1 MNSRQLFGVV
11 VRAFGLYSIVLGASA
26 IHALIQVFGVR
37 TMGYYEWQPAAA
49 FVCLYF
55 VCLYIVAGILLL
67 RKSDLIVG
75 FAYPLDV
82 LRASENSD

>member
-37 TMGYYEWQPAAA
+37 TMGYYEWQPAAP
-49 FVCLYF
+49 F
-55 VCLYIVAGILLL
+55 VCLYIVAGIVLL